1 MLGSSFAQSAQLAC
15 HPERSRTAKQRRAYA
30 KAGSCER
37 NTFASRGKLLCSFF
51 IYHAKYY
58 RGGRKQ
64 DDRYE
69 DKYSA
74 AHKELLWESE
84 NNSVGRGV
92 EIPIGLAG
100 EEKLME
106 YLKRAVKVHRR
117 KRSDYTENGKRAAA
131 RIEEHIEAEELR
143 EAYHLA
149 FC

>member
-1 MLGSSFAQSAQLAC
+1 MLCQTGVFYICYRLDLLRIFFFFFALFGAL
-15 HPERSRTAKQRRAYA
+15 
-30 KAGSCER
+30 
-37 NTFASRGKLLCSFF
+37 F

-69 DKYSA
+69 DKYRA
-74 AHKELLWESE
+74 AHKELLRESE

-143 EAYHLA
+143 EPLLEFFHQSSSFVRLLS
-149 FC
+149 